1 MAKKNPFKMK
11 LKKRL
16 RNKVVWTSLLLGLVP
31 LLANSFGFP
40 LPIDY
45 AEIVYALLGI
55 LVTLGILSDPTK
67 GRYFEDE
74 DEDENLQD

>member
-1 MAKKNPFKMK
+1 MPKKNPFKMK

-16 RNKVVWTSLLLGLVP
+16 RNKGVWTSLLLGLVP